1 MLLGLLLAT
10 AIASEPPPS
19 DNDEAKEASDRI
31 ELGFKLC
38 AKHIL
43 RDGILAVQHKD
54 ALKQLGAR
62 MIDAVPQ
69 DVRDN
74 SIGLFPTYPVFA
86 KIGETGS
93 NVYIVTAV
101 NATACR
107 IIVSDSRAAL
117 NARTDFVDRLRAT
130 SVWIYDPKRS
140 GTANGLMKD
149 ELVIKSG
156 YMITIVNGPQ
166 FVRDNGNGIQVFV
179 TVGLIPKVGP

>member
-1 MLLGLLLAT
+1 MLLGLLLASV
-10 AIASEPPPS
+10 AASAEPPS
-19 DNDEAKEASDRI
+19 AKEQANEISQRV

-43 RDGILAVQHKD
+43 RQGILSPQDDV
-54 ALKQLGAR
+54 ALKELGAR
-62 MIDAVPQ
+62 IIDTVPQ

-74 SIGLFPTYPVFA
+74 SGGLFPENPVFA
-86 KIGETGS
+86 RIGERGS

-107 IIVSDSRAAL
+107 VVVSDTQDAL
-117 NARTDFVDRLRAT
+117 QARLDFVDRLRAT
-130 SVWIYDPKRS
+130 SSWIYDAKRS
-140 GTANGLMKD
+140 GTANGYMKD

-166 FVRDNGNGIQVFV
+166 SVRDDGKGIQVFV
-179 TVGLIPKVGP
+179 TVGLIPKVTQ